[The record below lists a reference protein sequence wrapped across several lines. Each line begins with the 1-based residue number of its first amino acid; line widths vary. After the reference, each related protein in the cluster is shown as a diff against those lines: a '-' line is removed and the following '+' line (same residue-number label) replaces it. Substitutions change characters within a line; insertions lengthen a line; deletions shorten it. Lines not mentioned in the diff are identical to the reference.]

1 MSILATGAF
10 WAALA
15 ERACKTAAQAAVAL
29 LTTNVTGILE
39 VDWAQAGS
47 VVGLATVVS
56 VLTSIAS
63 AGAGNPGPSL
73 ASETTTSQP

>member
-1 MSILATGAF
+1 MSVLATGAF
-10 WAALA
+10 WAATL
-15 ERACKTAAQAAVAL
+15 ERCVKTAAQAAVAL

-73 ASETTTSQP
+73 ASETTVPQP